1 MVSYSRPFSGNRGT
15 LLRTHFLPVKG
26 IVPKELRPL
35 HRYLLSLRMQLF
47 AHTDLARREPKVTRW
62 RAKGRIQSP
71 MTFLALDFR
80 QLDQRTPEIT
90 VLVATAETA
99 LNQRIAEL
107 DAQA

>member
-1 MVSYSRPFSGNRGT
+1 
-15 LLRTHFLPVKG
+15 
-26 IVPKELRPL
+26 
-35 HRYLLSLRMQLF
+35 
-47 AHTDLARREPKVTRW
+47 
-62 RAKGRIQSP
+62 